1 MNDRPDRPDQRAKID
16 GGIPPR
22 QPVAANASMSLIRGT
37 EQAER
42 TRQEI
47 ALSAFPETRRQIL
60 GFLKR
65 DGAADTER
73 LAQLT
78 GITVSGAR
86 QHLAALERDGLVVH
100 RVERRGAGRPRH
112 SYALTTA
119 GDALFPRHYGALTNE
134 LLAYVED
141 EDPELVARIFARRGQ
156 RRLEGALE
164 RTAGHAFPERVA
176 IVATILDEDGYLA
189 DFTEE
194 ADGTFVITEH
204 NCAVLSVALR
214 YSHACSS
221 ELDFLQRT
229 LPDAEVTRIAHRING
244 AHVCAYRVAPNV
256 LTGQSHPSE
265 S

>member
-1 MNDRPDRPDQRAKID
+1 MIDRADRSDQPSRIDD
-16 GGIPPR
+16 GGDLAS
-22 QPVAANASMSLIRGT
+22 QPASANVSVAEIGVT

-42 TRQEI
+42 TREEI
-47 ALSAFPETRRQIL
+47 ALAAFPETRRQIL
-60 GFLKR
+60 ALLKR
-65 DGAADTER
+65 DSTADTER
-73 LAQLT
+73 LAELT
-78 GITVSGAR
+78 GITISGAR
-86 QHLAALERDGLVVH
+86 QHLTALERDGLITH
-100 RVERRGAGRPRH
+100 QRERRGAGRPRH
-112 SYALTTA
+112 SYALTPA

-134 LLAYVED
+134 LLTYVED
-141 EDPELVARIFARRGQ
+141 EDPDLVARIFARRGQ

-164 RTAGHAFPERVA
+164 RTAGHEFRERVA

-194 ADGTFVITEH
+194 SDGTFVITEH

-244 AHVCAYRVAPNV
+244 AHVCAYRVVPGAP
-256 LTGQSHPSE
+256 TGHTE

>member
-1 MNDRPDRPDQRAKID
+1 MTDLPDQPHPSD
-16 GGIPPR
+16 DLNG
-22 QPVAANASMSLIRGT
+22 VAARAAVATSGPTANPAVIRGT
-37 EQAER
+37 ERAER
-42 TRQEI
+42 ARQEI
-47 ALSAFPETRRQIL
+47 GLAALPDTRRL
-60 GFLKR
+60 LLDALKR
-65 DGAADTER
+65 DSAADTGR
-73 LAQLT
+73 LAKLA

-86 QHLAALERDGLVVH
+86 QHLTALERDGLITH
-100 RVERRGAGRPRH
+100 QRERQGAGRPRH
-112 SYALTTA
+112 RYALTAA

-156 RRLEGALE
+156 RRLDGALA
-164 RTAGHAFPERVA
+164 RTAGRSFQERVA

-221 ELDFLQRT
+221 ELDFLRHT

-244 AHVCAYRVAPNV
+244 AHVCAYRVV
-256 LTGQSHPSE
+256 LNDPTE
-265 S
+265 T